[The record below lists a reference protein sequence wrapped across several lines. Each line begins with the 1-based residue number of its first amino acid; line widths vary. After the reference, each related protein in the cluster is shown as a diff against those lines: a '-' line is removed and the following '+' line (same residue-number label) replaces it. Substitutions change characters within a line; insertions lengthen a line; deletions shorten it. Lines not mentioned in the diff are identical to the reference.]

1 VEQSQKRIK
10 IMTER
15 SMKVL
20 RELEK
25 AAGEMEN
32 EYKRYTADLD
42 VAKRDLEKL
51 RRDREHKLE
60 DLRRLEN

>member
-1 VEQSQKRIK
+1 
-10 IMTER
+10 MTER

-25 AAGEMEN
+25 AAGDMEN

-51 RRDREHKLE
+51 RKDREHKLE